1 MEAERA
7 NSWRF
12 FVIPLVLTVL
22 GYVAF
27 WSCDAHLRQRR
38 GPWRVEF
45 DRVPTGFP
53 VLRIQQPA
61 LGLTNVAILFGGEG
75 TPATNLPAT
84 VIFDVPRRMAP
95 FGTNV
100 FEDITYLPGN
110 VTLHCFG
117 HEVQLLPR
125 TLVINRRERP
135 WESGTTITL
144 TPSDKPAT
152 LALPEKPRRPAPSPA
167 VPPR

>member
-1 MEAERA
+1 MESRRDS
-7 NSWRF
+7 SWRF
-12 FVIPLVLTVL
+12 FVAPLVITLA

-38 GPWRVEF
+38 GPWQVEF
-45 DRVPTGFP
+45 DRAPAGFP
-53 VLRIQQPA
+53 VLRIHQPA
-61 LGLTNVAILFGGEG
+61 LGLTNVTILFGGE
-75 TPATNLPAT
+75 AADAADLPAT
-84 VIFDVPRRMAP
+84 VVFDGLRRAVP

-100 FEDITYLPGN
+100 FEDLTYLPGN

-125 TLVINRRERP
+125 TLLVNRRERP

-144 TPSDKPAT
+144 TPTDKPPT
-152 LALPEKPRRPAPSPA
+152 LALPESPRRPAPSPA
-167 VPPR
+167 ALPR